1 MDHGHLFKYNTDIN
15 QYTKEKFMN
24 DAYQP
29 EILEKTGDT
38 NNHEILS
45 VTQLSQILKR
55 HVETKF
61 INIKVKA
68 ELSGYKKHTSG
79 HAYFT
84 LKDKDAIIDGVMWR
98 GTPSKINLEDGM
110 DIIAQGRI
118 TTYPM
123 RSKYQMI
130 VEHVEAVGQGDL
142 MKLLLER
149 KDQLQKKGYFDK
161 KNPLPKFP
169 NRIGVI
175 TSETGAV
182 IKDILHRIQDRY
194 PCHVLLFP
202 TLVQGN
208 GAAKQVSEAIA
219 FFNQLSENKP
229 DVLIIARGGGS
240 FEDLWAFNEECVV
253 HAIYHSKIPVISAI
267 GHETDVTL
275 ADFAADLRAPT
286 PTAAAELATPVLLD
300 VISNIH
306 QITKQ
311 LVNAYRRII
320 ENGHLRYRLLSQRL
334 KDPKTYLN
342 ERIQKL
348 DDWDERLQKL
358 KKSILI
364 IYFQR
369 YQVIANRLISPQ
381 SKIDFSQEKFNG
393 LSTRFLN
400 IYKNFILLKEQNLSA
415 LKNRLEQGSYQRT
428 LEKGFF
434 LVTDHHGKIPKTTD
448 DFSNNQIIHIAMSD
462 GKITTKITEV
472 EKKKYA

>member
-1 MDHGHLFKYNTDIN
+1 MDPNLLFKYNTDIN
-15 QYTKEKFMN
+15 QYKKEKFMHDSHQLELLQTSVENN
-24 DAYQP
+24 D
-29 EILEKTGDT
+29 
-38 NNHEILS
+38 HHVLS
-45 VTQLSQILKR
+45 VTQLSNILKR
-55 HVETKF
+55 HVESKF
-61 INIKVKA
+61 LNIKVKA

-84 LKDKDAIIDGVMWR
+84 LKDKDAVIDGVMWR
-98 GTPSKINLEDGM
+98 GTSTKTNLEDGM
-110 DIIAQGRI
+110 NIIAQGRI

-130 VEHVEAVGQGDL
+130 VEHIEAVGQGDL

-149 KDQLQKKGYFDK
+149 KEKLQKDGFFDK
-161 KNPLPKFP
+161 KNHLPKFP
-169 NRIGVI
+169 SRIGVI

-208 GAAKQVSEAIA
+208 GAAQQVASAIT
-219 FFNQLSENKP
+219 FFNALTENKP
-229 DVLIIARGGGS
+229 DILIVARGGGS

-286 PTAAAELATPVLLD
+286 PTAAAEMATPVLLD
-300 VISNIH
+300 IISNIH

-311 LVNAYRRII
+311 LINGYQRII
-320 ENGHLRYRLLSQRL
+320 ENSHLRYRLLSQRL
-334 KDPKTYLN
+334 KDPQTYLN
-342 ERIQKL
+342 EKIQKF
-348 DDWDERLQKL
+348 DDFDERFQKL

-381 SKIDFSQEKFNG
+381 SKIDFNQEKLSG

-400 IYKNFILLKEQNLSA
+400 VYKNFIQQKELHLLS

-434 LVTDHHGKIPKTTD
+434 LIIDEQGKIPQNIND
-448 DFSNNQIIHIAMSD
+448 LSENQVINIVMND
-462 GKITTKITEV
+462 GKVRTKLTEIEKIT
-472 EKKKYA
+472 